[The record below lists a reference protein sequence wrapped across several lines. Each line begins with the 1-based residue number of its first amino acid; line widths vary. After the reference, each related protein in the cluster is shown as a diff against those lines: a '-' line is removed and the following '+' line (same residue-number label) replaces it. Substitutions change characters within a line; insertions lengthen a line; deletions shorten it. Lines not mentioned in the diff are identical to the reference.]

1 LPNHFSEPRTVLR
14 KAGGQDLVAE
24 RFQFARQQ
32 AHLRLF
38 AAAVDTFNGDEC
50 SSIVH
55 ELNVYRALV

>member
-1 LPNHFSEPRTVLR
+1 MT
-14 KAGGQDLVAE
+14 AGEELLQPENLAPVAQ
-24 RFQFARQQ
+24 RFARQQ